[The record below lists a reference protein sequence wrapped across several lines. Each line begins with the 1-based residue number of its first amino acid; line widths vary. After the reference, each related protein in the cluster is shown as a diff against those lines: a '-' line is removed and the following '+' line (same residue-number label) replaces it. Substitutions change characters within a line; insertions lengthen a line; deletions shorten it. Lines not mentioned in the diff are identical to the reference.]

1 MPLGWSSERLAIAP
15 MESSS
20 HRYFVRISGR
30 YEASKDLAAKH
41 LGNIEVITLEGLN
54 EYAVVTDRMGEAAFS
69 QAVEALAVQ
78 LNQSY
83 QEVLQT
89 IRAEL

>member
-1 MPLGWSSERLAIAP
+1 

-30 YEASKDLAAKH
+30 YEASKDMVANH

-54 EYAVVTDRMGEAAFS
+54 EYAVVTDRMGEAKFR
-69 QAVEALAVQ
+69 QAAEGLAAD